1 MLQIVAL
8 LAISWLIVWLFERGN
23 LMVLGLTPSPRRIK
37 YFTILFVVST
47 LLSSTTFL
55 LKMYVAKEVYVVDT
69 TLTLTGFLRESW
81 HQARTV
87 LTEELLCRGVI
98 LYIMIKEWGQRPA
111 ILVSSILFALLHWLN
126 AGVWGN
132 VVQMALLFT
141 FTFSMGML
149 LAYAYARSF
158 SLLLPFAIHLGWNWM
173 QNYVFPDNPMGSHVF
188 VLDGPPPV
196 VTISYLA
203 FFTMLLLPKVAVI
216 GINFGIVRTY
226 KAENSELQ

>member
-8 LAISWLIVWLFERGN
+8 IAVSWLILWLTECGD
-23 LMVLGLTPSPRRIK
+23 LSVLGLAPTVHRVK
-37 YFTILFVVST
+37 YVAILFSVSAII
-47 LLSSTTFL
+47 SGSAYL
-55 LKMYVAKEVYVVDT
+55 LKMYFAKEVYVIDSKLT
-69 TLTLTGFLRESW
+69 TTGFLIESW
-81 HQARTV
+81 YQIRTV

-98 LYIMIKEWGQRPA
+98 LYIMIKKWGQGPA
-111 ILVSSILFALLHWLN
+111 ILLSSILFALLHWLN

-132 VVQMALLFT
+132 VVPMALVFA
-141 FTFSMGML
+141 FTFSMGLL

-173 QNYVFPDNPMGSHVF
+173 QNYVFPEHPVGNHVF

-203 FFTMLLLPKVAVI
+203 FFTMLLLPKIAVLVL
-216 GINFGIVRTY
+216 NYGIVR
-226 KAENSELQ
+226 NFRR

>member
-8 LAISWLIVWLFERGN
+8 IAVSWLILWLTERGD
-23 LMVLGLTPSPRRIK
+23 LSVLGLAPTVQRVK
-37 YFTILFVVST
+37 YVAILFSVSAII
-47 LLSSTTFL
+47 SGSAYL
-55 LKMYVAKEVYVVDT
+55 LKMYFAKEVYVVDG
-69 TLTLTGFLRESW
+69 TLTTTGFLIESW
-81 HQARTV
+81 YQIRTV

-98 LYIMIKEWGQRPA
+98 LYIMIKKWGQGPA

-132 VVQMALLFT
+132 VVPMALVFAFT
-141 FTFSMGML
+141 FAMGLL
-149 LAYAYARSF
+149 LAYSYARSN

-173 QNYVFPDNPMGSHVF
+173 QNYVFPNHPVGNHVF

-203 FFTMLLLPKVAVI
+203 FFTMLLLPKIAVLVV
-216 GINFGIVRTY
+216 NYGIVRSY
-226 KAENSELQ
+226 RS

>member
-8 LAISWLIVWLFERGN
+8 IAVSWLILWLTERGD
-23 LMVLGLTPSPRRIK
+23 LSVLGLAPTVQRVK
-37 YFTILFVVST
+37 YVAILFSVSAII
-47 LLSSTTFL
+47 SGSAYL
-55 LKMYVAKEVYVVDT
+55 LKMYFAKEVYVVDG
-69 TLTLTGFLRESW
+69 TLTTTGFLIESW
-81 HQARTV
+81 YQIRTV

-98 LYIMIKEWGQRPA
+98 LYIMIKKWGQGPA

-132 VVQMALLFT
+132 VVPMALVFAFT
-141 FTFSMGML
+141 FAMGLL
-149 LAYAYARSF
+149 LAYSYARSN

-173 QNYVFPDNPMGSHVF
+173 QNYVFPDHPVGNHVF

-203 FFTMLLLPKVAVI
+203 FFTMLLLPKIAVLVV
-216 GINFGIVRTY
+216 NYGIVRSY
-226 KAENSELQ
+226 RS

>member
-8 LAISWLIVWLFERGN
+8 IAVSWLILWLTERGD
-23 LMVLGLTPSPRRIK
+23 LSVLGLAPTVQRVK
-37 YFTILFVVST
+37 YVAVLFSVSAII
-47 LLSSTTFL
+47 SGSAYL
-55 LKMYVAKEVYVVDT
+55 LKMYFAKEVYVVDG
-69 TLTLTGFLRESW
+69 TLTTTGFLIESW
-81 HQARTV
+81 YQIRTV

-98 LYIMIKEWGQRPA
+98 LYIMIKKWGQGPA

-132 VVQMALLFT
+132 VVPMALVFAFT
-141 FTFSMGML
+141 FAMGLL
-149 LAYAYARSF
+149 LAYSYARSN

-173 QNYVFPDNPMGSHVF
+173 QNYVFPDHPVGNHVF

-203 FFTMLLLPKVAVI
+203 FFTMLLLPKIAVLVV
-216 GINFGIVRTY
+216 NYGIVRSY
-226 KAENSELQ
+226 RS

>member
-8 LAISWLIVWLFERGN
+8 IAVSWLILWLAERKN
-23 LMVLGLTPSPRRIK
+23 LSVLGLAPTVQRVK
-37 YFTILFVVST
+37 YVAVLFSVSAII
-47 LLSSTTFL
+47 SGSAYL
-55 LKMYVAKEVYVVDT
+55 LKMYFAKEVYVIDSKLT
-69 TLTLTGFLRESW
+69 TTGFLIESW
-81 HQARTV
+81 YQIRTV

-98 LYIMIKEWGQRPA
+98 LYIMIKKWGQGPA
-111 ILVSSILFALLHWLN
+111 ILLSSILFALLHWLN

-132 VVQMALLFT
+132 VVPMALVFA
-141 FTFSMGML
+141 FTFSMGLL

-173 QNYVFPDNPMGSHVF
+173 QNYVFPERPVGNHVF

-203 FFTMLLLPKVAVI
+203 FFTMLLLPKIAVLVL
-216 GINFGIVRTY
+216 NYGIVR
-226 KAENSELQ
+226 NFRR